1 MKKLVFFLAALV
13 ISVGLIAGT
22 AWTEEAPESGEWV
35 NEKGGSSDAP
45 PFEVTAVNPGE
56 NAVKFLFPVRS
67 DQYQT
72 DKEGER
78 LPENPDIQVY
88 ASYAYSKNG
97 KWVLTGSDDFRIE
110 TGSLNDGQVEA
121 HMSFPKDE
129 GTGWYWVRTWAK
141 DSQSGHWVWIDE
153 ESEFCRNDDE
163 GNPGYEFLVN
173 PETGERKPVPS
184 EYNTRD

>member
-1 MKKLVFFLAALV
+1 MKKLVFFLAMVVMAVFFAGNAL
-13 ISVGLIAGT
+13 A
-22 AWTEEAPESGEWV
+22 EPPKSGEWV
-35 NEKGGSSDAP
+35 NEKGGTSEAP
-45 PFEVTAVNPGE
+45 PFEVTAVNPEE

-110 TGSLNDGQVEA
+110 TGSLSDGQVEA
-121 HMSFPKDE
+121 YMSFPDQ

-141 DSQSGHWVWIDE
+141 DKTSGNWVWIDE
-153 ESEFCRNDDE
+153 SSEYCRYDDE
-163 GNPGYEFLVN
+163 DNPGLEFLVN
-173 PETGERKPVPS
+173 PETEEHQPVPS